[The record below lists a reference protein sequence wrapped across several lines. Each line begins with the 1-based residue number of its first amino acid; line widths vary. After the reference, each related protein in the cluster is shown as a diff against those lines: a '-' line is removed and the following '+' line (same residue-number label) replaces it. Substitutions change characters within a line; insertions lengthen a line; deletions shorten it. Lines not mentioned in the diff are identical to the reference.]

1 MSRKKISEVVKT
13 GKVLVSDGAWG
24 TFLQKKG
31 LKAGEC
37 PELWCITHADDVK
50 DIAQG
55 YIDAGA
61 DMVETDSFGGTC
73 YKLEHYGL
81 SDRVS
86 EINEASARISR
97 EAAGDDK
104 WVIASIGPTGKM
116 LFPESEDEDEEDDL
130 YVPAAKL
137 YDAFKEQAIALEK
150 GGADAACIET
160 MSDIRE
166 AVLAIKAVKE
176 NTNLET
182 ICTFTFERT
191 VQGGYKTMMGVSPVQ
206 AIKAMADVGV
216 DIAGAN
222 CGNGIERMIEI
233 VKEMRE
239 VNKDIPIL
247 VHANA
252 GLPQNINGADV
263 FPESPEDMA
272 KIAPDLVKAGANI
285 IGGCCGTTPAHI
297 AAIKNSLAS
306 L

>member
-61 DMVETDSFGGTC
+61 DMIQSDSFGGTC
-73 YKLEHYGL
+73 YKLAHYGL
-81 SDRVS
+81 ADRVS
-86 EINEASARISR
+86 EINEAAAKISR

-104 WVIASIGPTGKM
+104 WVISSIGPTGKM
-116 LFPESEDEDEEDDL
+116 LFPEDEDEDEEDDL

-137 YDAFKEQAIALEK
+137 YDAFKVQAIALEK

-176 NTNLET
+176 NTSLEV
-182 ICTFTFERT
+182 ICTFTFEKT
-191 VQGGYKTMMGVSPVQ
+191 VQGDYKTMMGVSPVQ
-206 AIKAMADVGV
+206 AIKAMADAGV
-216 DIAGAN
+216 DVAGAN

-233 VKEMRE
+233 VTEMRK
-239 VNKDIPIL
+239 VDKDIPIL

-252 GLPQNINGADV
+252 GLPQNINGVDV

-272 KIAPDLVKAGANI
+272 KIAPNLVKAGANI

-297 AAIKNSLAS
+297 AAIKKAIG
-306 L
+306 